1 MSGAQQQPEAE
12 ETEMRLK
19 PSEVRIVNAIRTLQP
34 QSRIHISKQENGDL
48 DVQTNDRIRGA
59 GQSRP
64 TLEGGA
70 TAHRVTLRD

>member
-48 DVQTNDRIRGA
+48 DVQTNDRIRGS
-59 GQSRP
+59 SRAMP
-64 TLEGGA
+64 TIESNGSP
-70 TAHRVTLRD
+70 HRVTLRD